1 MKLIKEITTKIIIF
15 IFILAIV
22 MEALILILILYR
34 SSQILNKTYKEIIEK
49 TESKAIQITE
59 QVVRYGRYL
68 FMRYNTDLL
77 LIGKH
82 AFLLNGKDIYDSQR
96 AINNESHIFNLNNKI
111 KNISKIKR
119 IN

>member
-1 MKLIKEITTKIIIF
+1 
-15 IFILAIV
+15 
-22 MEALILILILYR
+22 
-34 SSQILNKTYKEIIEK
+34 
-49 TESKAIQITE
+49 
-59 QVVRYGRYL
+59 
-68 FMRYNTDLL
+68 MRYNTDLL